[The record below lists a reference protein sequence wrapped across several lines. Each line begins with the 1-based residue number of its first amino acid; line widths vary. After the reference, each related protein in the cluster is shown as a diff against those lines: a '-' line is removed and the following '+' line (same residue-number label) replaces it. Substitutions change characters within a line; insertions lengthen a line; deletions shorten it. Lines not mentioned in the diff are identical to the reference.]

1 MSNKSFEGI
10 IERLFVNDRKTA
22 KGNKKSISIANNKVY
37 YGLGLHDKE
46 TYEVDG
52 VVLKEGMT
60 VSFEYE
66 DGKYKNV
73 VLDTLKIVQQEIPK
87 EVKKQQVDK
96 TLPIRLGNALTVAQ
110 NFTKTYID
118 VVAIA
123 SKQVLPEV
131 DKLRDKLAK
140 HYTQLDDYA
149 LGARVGQCVV
159 IAAQFTKDINAYIEV
174 AEQLFHEMCE
184 SEEELK
190 NVNSSIEGDKK
201 ESKVKTEKVVSKVKE
216 VKPEP
221 VVNDLDNSEPELD
234 WDSDIPF

>member
-1 MSNKSFEGI
+1 
-10 IERLFVNDRKTA
+10 
-22 KGNKKSISIANNKVY
+22 
-37 YGLGLHDKE
+37 
-46 TYEVDG
+46 
-52 VVLKEGMT
+52 MT
-60 VSFEYE
+60 VSFEYS
-66 DGKYKNV
+66 DGQYKNV
-73 VLDTLKIVQQEIPK
+73 VLDTLKIIQQEIPK

-140 HYTQLDDYA
+140 QYTQLDDYA

-159 IAAQFTKDINAYIEV
+159 IAAQFTKDINSYIEV

-190 NVNSSIEGDKK
+190 NVSSNVQDNKK
-201 ESKVKTEKVVSKVKE
+201 ENKVKTEKVVSEVKE
-216 VKPEP
+216 TKPEP
-221 VVNDLDNSEPELD
+221 VVNDTDNSDPELD
-234 WDSDIPF
+234 WDEDIPC

>member
-1 MSNKSFEGI
+1 MTDKFNGV
-10 IERLFVNDRKTA
+10 IEKIFVKYNDKA
-22 KGNKKSISIANNKVY
+22 KRNSISIINNGGF
-37 YGLGLHDKE
+37 YGLGLHNEKFVKVGD
-46 TYEVDG
+46 
-52 VVLKEGMT
+52 VVLKEGMQ
-60 VSFEYE
+60 VEFEYA
-66 DGKYKNV
+66 GQFKNI
-73 VLDTLKIVQQEIPK
+73 DMNTFKIIQQEIPK

-140 HYTQLDDYA
+140 QYTQLDDYA

-159 IAAQFTKDINAYIEV
+159 IAAQFTKDINTYIEI

-184 SEEELK
+184 SEEDLK
-190 NVNSSIEGDKK
+190 NVNSNTQDDNKQEN
-201 ESKVKTEKVVSKVKE
+201 KVKTEREVSKVKE
-216 VKPEP
+216 TKPEP
-221 VVNDLDNSEPELD
+221 VVNDLDNNEPELD